1 MNAHRP
7 LKRRWPPLA
16 GRPVHNQFKIRRK
29 RPDAVSPRNLGGG
42 TMLLEGKNAIVTGGS
57 QGIGAAVSLE
67 LAREGANICLTYR
80 KHEAE
85 ALRYVETIKAMGR
98 KAMALQCDIAI
109 FGQAEA
115 VVKATV
121 EALGRIDI
129 LVNNAGMNWDGVC
142 WKMSE
147 EQWDRVIEVNLKGY
161 FNFTRHVAPLFKEQK
176 SGKIINVTSING
188 LRGKFGQT
196 NYSASKAGIVGF
208 TKALAKELG
217 AFGVNVN
224 AVAPGLIETAMLQNA
239 EARDKIIDLAMGESA
254 LKRVGQPEDLA
265 NVVVFLASDKARHIT
280 GEVIK
285 VDGGQYI

>member
-1 MNAHRP
+1 
-7 LKRRWPPLA
+7 
-16 GRPVHNQFKIRRK
+16 
-29 RPDAVSPRNLGGG
+29 
-42 TMLLEGKNAIVTGGS
+42 MLLEGKNAIVTGGS

-85 ALRYVETIKAMGR
+85 AQQYVEAIKAMGR
-98 KAMALQCDIAI
+98 KAIALQCDIAV

-115 VVKATV
+115 VVKAAV
-121 EALGRIDI
+121 EAFGRIDI

-161 FNFTRHVAPLFKEQK
+161 FNFTRHVAPLLKEQK
-176 SGKIINVTSING
+176 SGKIVNVTSING
-188 LRGKFGQT
+188 MRGKFGQT
-196 NYSASKAGIVGF
+196 NYSASKAGIIGF

-224 AVAPGLIETAMLQNA
+224 AVAPGLIETAMLQSS
-239 EARDKIIDLAMGESA
+239 EARDKIVDLAMGESA

-265 NVVVFLASDKARHIT
+265 NLVVFLASDKARHIT